1 MLTVRCARLLTLNND
16 HPMRHLLYFTLLS
29 LLVIVSCTDEK
40 EIQPRT
46 ISDVLTG
53 GSSRTW
59 KLDSITYRF
68 FDEEDGAEEDLTL
81 AFLEEFEA
89 DNLLVFEKDGLRFK
103 EIEGPTK
110 ADTSDPEITS
120 EGTFVLNSRT
130 AALVFSATD
139 RLYSVYYTIYGLNN
153 FTSGRLERLEASRI
167 VYSFNGAPFA
177 GALGGPGEVVY
188 YLSPVGNN

>member
-1 MLTVRCARLLTLNND
+1 
-16 HPMRHLLYFTLLS
+16 MRHILYSALLG
-29 LLVIVSCTDEK
+29 LLVFVSCTDEK
-40 EIQPRT
+40 DITPRT
-46 ISDVLTG
+46 ISDILTA
-53 GSSRTW
+53 GSSKTW
-59 KLDSITYRF
+59 KLDSITYRY

-153 FTSGRLERLEASRI
+153 FTSGRLEQLESTRI
-167 VYSFNGAPFA
+167 VYSFNGTAFA
-177 GALGGPGEVVY
+177 GFFGGPGDLVY
-188 YLSPVGNN
+188 YLSPVSGN